1 MQVTSRLH
9 RLIQSRKEADFENK
23 MMHLNS
29 YLQLESPSKTDQ
41 LSLFQKL
48 NSQQQYSRDRNG
60 RMFEAVIADVLTECA
75 LPFKRQVDINKQGI
89 IVGFEK
95 NNKTDKCY
103 HRIDFVVGDVRLYSN
118 IQDFFVLSC
127 KTSCRERWK
136 QDDWSLTH
144 PPRGYFLLTMG
155 DDYPPSK
162 KFQESAC
169 RRMITC
175 LPKRRDD
182 RLYKD
187 DYDDVFLFL
196 KRES

>member
-9 RLIQSRKEADFENK
+9 RLIQNRKDVDFETK
-23 MMHLNS
+23 LIHLNF
-29 YLQLESPSKTDQ
+29 YLQLESPCKTDQ
-41 LSLFQKL
+41 MSLFQKL
-48 NSQQQYSRDRNG
+48 NSQQQFSRDRNG
-60 RMFEAVIADVLTECA
+60 RMFESVIADVLAECE
-75 LPFKRQVDINKQGI
+75 LTFKRQVDINKHGI
-89 IVGFEK
+89 VVGFE
-95 NNKTDKCY
+95 NNSKTAKCY
-103 HRIDFVVGDVRLYSN
+103 HRLDFVVGDVQLYSN
-118 IQDFFVLSC
+118 IRDFFVLSC

-144 PPRGYFLLTMG
+144 PPKGYYLLTLG

-162 KFQESAC
+162 KFQESKS

-175 LPKRRDD
+175 FPKRRDD

-187 DYDDVFLFL
+187 NYEDVFLFL